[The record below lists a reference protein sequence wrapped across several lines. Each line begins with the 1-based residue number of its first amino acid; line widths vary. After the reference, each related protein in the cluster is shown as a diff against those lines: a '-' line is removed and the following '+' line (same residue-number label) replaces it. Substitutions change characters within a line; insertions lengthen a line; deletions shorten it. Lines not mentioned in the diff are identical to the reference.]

1 MDMITIKISDN
12 TLSGKELNSL
22 QLQLASTLT
31 TAKKIISER
40 IQHEVARYN
49 QAEQQL
55 RFNGL
60 VQPTQA
66 EMTLN
71 NYENKPKRTID
82 AVVQCRKA
90 YDAFEHNG
98 FFLLVDDKQI
108 IELDEAFTI
117 SEVSTVQFVKLV
129 PLVGG

>member
-1 MDMITIKISDN
+1 MISITITDN
-12 TLSGKELNSL
+12 TMSGKVLNSL

-31 TAKKIISER
+31 TARKIITER
-40 IQHEVARYN
+40 IYHEVARYN

-66 EMTLN
+66 EVILN
-71 NYENKPKRTID
+71 DYENRPKRTID
-82 AVVQCRKA
+82 AEAQCRKA
-90 YDAFEHNG
+90 YEEFERNG

-108 IELDEAFTI
+108 TELDEAFTI
-117 SEVSTVQFVKLV
+117 SEVSTVHFVKLV
-129 PLVGG
+129 PLASG

>member
-1 MDMITIKISDN
+1 MINLTISDN
-12 TLSGKELNSL
+12 TISGKMLNSL
-22 QLQLASTLT
+22 QLQLASTST
-31 TAKKIISER
+31 TARQIITER
-40 IQHEVARYN
+40 IHHEVTRYN
-49 QAEQQL
+49 QAKHQL

-66 EMTLN
+66 EIILN
-71 NYENKPKRTID
+71 DYENKPKQTID
-82 AVVQCRKA
+82 AEVQCRKA
-90 YDAFEHNG
+90 YEAFEHNG

-108 IELDEAFTI
+108 TELDDMFTI